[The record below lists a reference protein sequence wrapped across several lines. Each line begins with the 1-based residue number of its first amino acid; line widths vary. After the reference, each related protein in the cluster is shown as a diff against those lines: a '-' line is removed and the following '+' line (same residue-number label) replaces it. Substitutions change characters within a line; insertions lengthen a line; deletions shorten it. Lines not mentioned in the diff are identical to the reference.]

1 MNTAQKVI
9 TMNLVDEIRD
19 KSDLSFVLDEI
30 DDDKDIFED
39 DKYEFNVKSLKKSK
53 KSCLIS

>member
-1 MNTAQKVI
+1 MNIPENFEYCPKEVI

-30 DDDKDIFED
+30 DDDKDI
-39 DKYEFNVKSLKKSK
+39 LKM
-53 KSCLIS
+53 INTN